1 MKQIIRNS
9 THKDGRSHDCL
20 IAEIGN
26 IKNGGKKVK
35 ITYETYNA
43 VERCNTEFF
52 DGVKWNHIFS
62 MLDMGVEPNTSAYNI
77 WDEKKRKSRADE
89 LFKKAEIMCKSI
101 I

>member
-1 MKQIIRNS
+1 MKTLERNS
-9 THKDGRSHDCL
+9 THKNGRSHDCL

-35 ITYETYNA
+35 ITYEAYNA
-43 VERCNTEFF
+43 VERCNVEFF
-52 DGVKWNHIFS
+52 DGDKWNHILS
-62 MLDMGVEPNTSAYNI
+62 MLDMGIEPNTSAYNI

-89 LFKKAEIMCKSI
+89 LFIKAQTMITKI